1 MVTHGFYLSK
11 HKYTTGKFL
20 EALKTKLKLLM
31 NVTQLSNILPYLIL
45 KMNLYALRKT
55 FLANRKNFLFKI
67 NKKSGVLSLVPWRS
81 LKC

>member
-1 MVTHGFYLSK
+1 LSK